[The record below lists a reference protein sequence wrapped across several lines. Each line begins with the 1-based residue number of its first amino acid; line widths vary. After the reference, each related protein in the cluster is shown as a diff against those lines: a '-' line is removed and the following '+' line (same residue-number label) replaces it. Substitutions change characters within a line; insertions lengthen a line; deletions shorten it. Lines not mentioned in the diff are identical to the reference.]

1 MKLRG
6 RIGVSF
12 MVVMVIPLILINVSF
27 FMIIKTRFS
36 MDGDKSAGEK
46 TGMIA
51 SIANPMSYISRII
64 ADDYNELE
72 LCLKNSRDCLD
83 DKVYLEKFSEKIS
96 KKYSYIYIT
105 KDNKLIYGKNMKLY
119 NKIGYEFPAYTYEI
133 GESRGYFEDDSFQ
146 VIVRYLGRSEKGME
160 VFFVTDISE
169 LEADSKSVWG
179 QLMASFVVI
188 MLLTGLLLSYWLYTS
203 IAKPINSLRNS
214 TKHIIAGDLDTE
226 VTGHKKDEIG
236 ELSADFNN
244 MRRHIKEL
252 LKDNLKK
259 KQNMKEMIVNIS
271 HDLKTPL
278 TVIKG
283 YTEGLR
289 EGVANTPEKQ
299 DKYLSIIYSKA
310 VEMNSLI
317 DELST
322 YAKIDMDEISYN
334 FITLD
339 INEYLEEGFEEIRTD
354 LEINDFEVYF
364 YPYEEKLEV
373 IADADQLKRVINN
386 LVSNSKKYAAN
397 DRKGRIDI
405 RVSPKSDF
413 VKIELEDNGIGIPK
427 DSLAKIFERMYRGDE
442 SRNSKIGGSG
452 LGLAIVKKIIE
463 DHNGRGWAEST
474 EGQGT
479 KIIILLRNAE
489 FTTSKEILNK
499 KEQNRSNKLFM
510 RL

>member
-46 TGMIA
+46 TGIIA

-72 LCLKNSRDCLD
+72 LCLKNSPDCLD
-83 DKVYLEKFSEKIS
+83 DKVYLENFSEKIS

-105 KDNKLIYGKNMKLY
+105 KNNKLVYGKNLELY

-188 MLLTGLLLSYWLYTS
+188 MLLTGLLLSYWLYT
-203 IAKPINSLRNS
+203 R
-214 TKHIIAGDLDTE
+214 
-226 VTGHKKDEIG
+226 HKNDEIG

-364 YPYEEKLEV
+364 HPYEEKLEV

-463 DHNGRGWAEST
+463 DHNGRVWAEST

>member
-36 MDGDKSAGEK
+36 MDGDKSADEK

-72 LCLKNSRDCLD
+72 LCLNNSPDCLD
-83 DKVYLEKFSEKIS
+83 DKVYLENFSEKIS

-105 KDNKLIYGKNMKLY
+105 KNNKLVYGKNMELY

-146 VIVRYLGRSEKGME
+146 VIVRYLGRSAKGME

-214 TKHIIAGDLDTE
+214 TKHIIEGDLDTE

-236 ELSADFNN
+236 ELSDDFNN

-259 KQNMKEMIVNIS
+259 KAE
-271 HDLKTPL
+271 
-278 TVIKG
+278 
-283 YTEGLR
+283 YEG
-289 EGVANTPEKQ
+289 N
-299 DKYLSIIYSKA
+299 DS
-310 VEMNSLI
+310 
-317 DELST
+317 
-322 YAKIDMDEISYN
+322 
-334 FITLD
+334 
-339 INEYLEEGFEEIRTD
+339 EYF
-354 LEINDFEVYF
+354 
-364 YPYEEKLEV
+364 
-373 IADADQLKRVINN
+373 A
-386 LVSNSKKYAAN
+386 
-397 DRKGRIDI
+397 
-405 RVSPKSDF
+405 
-413 VKIELEDNGIGIPK
+413 
-427 DSLAKIFERMYRGDE
+427 
-442 SRNSKIGGSG
+442 
-452 LGLAIVKKIIE
+452 
-463 DHNGRGWAEST
+463 
-474 EGQGT
+474 
-479 KIIILLRNAE
+479 
-489 FTTSKEILNK
+489 
-499 KEQNRSNKLFM
+499 
-510 RL
+510 

>member
-1 MKLRG
+1 M
-6 RIGVSF
+6 
-12 MVVMVIPLILINVSF
+12 
-27 FMIIKTRFS
+27 
-36 MDGDKSAGEK
+36 
-46 TGMIA
+46 
-51 SIANPMSYISRII
+51 
-64 ADDYNELE
+64 
-72 LCLKNSRDCLD
+72 
-83 DKVYLEKFSEKIS
+83 
-96 KKYSYIYIT
+96 
-105 KDNKLIYGKNMKLY
+105 
-119 NKIGYEFPAYTYEI
+119 
-133 GESRGYFEDDSFQ
+133 
-146 VIVRYLGRSEKGME
+146 
-160 VFFVTDISE
+160 
-169 LEADSKSVWG
+169 
-179 QLMASFVVI
+179 
-188 MLLTGLLLSYWLYTS
+188 
-203 IAKPINSLRNS
+203 
-214 TKHIIAGDLDTE
+214 DTE

-364 YPYEEKLEV
+364 HPYEEKLEV

-427 DSLAKIFERMYRGDE
+427 DSLTKIFERMYRGEE

-463 DHNGRGWAEST
+463 DHNGRVWAEST

>member
-1 MKLRG
+1 M
-6 RIGVSF
+6 
-12 MVVMVIPLILINVSF
+12 
-27 FMIIKTRFS
+27 
-36 MDGDKSAGEK
+36 
-46 TGMIA
+46 
-51 SIANPMSYISRII
+51 
-64 ADDYNELE
+64 
-72 LCLKNSRDCLD
+72 
-83 DKVYLEKFSEKIS
+83 
-96 KKYSYIYIT
+96 
-105 KDNKLIYGKNMKLY
+105 
-119 NKIGYEFPAYTYEI
+119 
-133 GESRGYFEDDSFQ
+133 
-146 VIVRYLGRSEKGME
+146 
-160 VFFVTDISE
+160 
-169 LEADSKSVWG
+169 
-179 QLMASFVVI
+179 
-188 MLLTGLLLSYWLYTS
+188 
-203 IAKPINSLRNS
+203 
-214 TKHIIAGDLDTE
+214 
-226 VTGHKKDEIG
+226 
-236 ELSADFNN
+236 
-244 MRRHIKEL
+244 
-252 LKDNLKK
+252 
-259 KQNMKEMIVNIS
+259 
-271 HDLKTPL
+271 
-278 TVIKG
+278 
-283 YTEGLR
+283 
-289 EGVANTPEKQ
+289 
-299 DKYLSIIYSKA
+299 SIIYSKA

-339 INEYLEEGFEEIRTD
+339 INEYLEEGVEEIRTD

-364 YPYEEKLEV
+364 HPYEEKLEV

-427 DSLAKIFERMYRGDE
+427 DSLTKIFERMYRGDE

-463 DHNGRGWAEST
+463 DHNGRVWAEST

>member
-1 MKLRG
+1 
-6 RIGVSF
+6 
-12 MVVMVIPLILINVSF
+12 
-27 FMIIKTRFS
+27 
-36 MDGDKSAGEK
+36 
-46 TGMIA
+46 
-51 SIANPMSYISRII
+51 
-64 ADDYNELE
+64 
-72 LCLKNSRDCLD
+72 
-83 DKVYLEKFSEKIS
+83 
-96 KKYSYIYIT
+96 
-105 KDNKLIYGKNMKLY
+105 
-119 NKIGYEFPAYTYEI
+119 
-133 GESRGYFEDDSFQ
+133 
-146 VIVRYLGRSEKGME
+146 
-160 VFFVTDISE
+160 
-169 LEADSKSVWG
+169 
-179 QLMASFVVI
+179 
-188 MLLTGLLLSYWLYTS
+188 
-203 IAKPINSLRNS
+203 
-214 TKHIIAGDLDTE
+214 
-226 VTGHKKDEIG
+226 
-236 ELSADFNN
+236 
-244 MRRHIKEL
+244 
-252 LKDNLKK
+252 
-259 KQNMKEMIVNIS
+259 
-271 HDLKTPL
+271 
-278 TVIKG
+278 
-283 YTEGLR
+283 
-289 EGVANTPEKQ
+289 
-299 DKYLSIIYSKA
+299 
-310 VEMNSLI
+310 MNSLI

-364 YPYEEKLEV
+364 HPYEEKLEV

-463 DHNGRGWAEST
+463 DHNGRVWAEST